1 MKNFLLL
8 LFFFL
13 SFEKISAQF
22 DVKIAAEICDSLKT
36 IKGIDSAQII
46 VNQAALEVSLIS
58 KAFQN
63 LPKATMMEEKNLF
76 NFSNVTSYKITRN
89 LLKNCK
95 VKPIYDSYRFSPL
108 TSVVDFDNVFSF
120 EQFKSLRDKIRKIR
134 IDKSV
139 DILVLEVDDFY
150 PFQEITPYSFEIL
163 NNWSSGLPAEKG
175 KIIIVFSKNLRQA
188 RISTNS
194 VATNFIEDELVQNI
208 IDDKI
213 IPNFKAGNYYQG
225 ILETLNKIE
234 EKL

>member
-1 MKNFLLL
+1 MRNL
-8 LFFFL
+8 LFFLFFL
-13 SFEKISAQF
+13 FSFIKIPAQL
-22 DVKIAAEICDSLKT
+22 DIKIAQGICDTLRV
-36 IKGIDSAQII
+36 IKGSNSAPYAEPITLRADVNSIALKNIPI
-46 VNQAALEVSLIS
+46 VTL
-58 KAFQN
+58 K
-63 LPKATMMEEKNLF
+63 KEKNVS
-76 NFSNVTSYKITRN
+76 NFINVLSYKVRRN
-89 LLKNCK
+89 LKKNCK
-95 VKPIYDSYRFSPL
+95 LQIIIENNQFSPL
-108 TSVVDFDNVFSF
+108 TSVVDFDEVFTL
-120 EQFKSLRDKIRKIR
+120 EQFKTIRDKIRKIR

-139 DILVLEVDDFY
+139 DLLVLEVDDFY